1 MALDY
6 LPIEL
11 SARLNNVKPSPT
23 LAIAQQ
29 AMALQ
34 AAGVKILNLSTG
46 EPDFDTPDFIKE
58 AAITAIKQG
67 QTKYTAVDGTP
78 ALKSAIAAKFKRENG
93 LIYQNNQI
101 SVGTGGKQIIYNAF
115 MATINPGDQVIIPSP
130 YWVSYPDMVRLA
142 EGVPVFLETNSF
154 KHFKMTP
161 QQLDQAITSKTKWL
175 ILNSPCNPSG
185 TLYNR
190 QELKEIAD
198 ILLTKKNRHVHV
210 LSDDIYEHL
219 IYNDQPFLTM
229 AQIAPDLYHRTLTMN
244 GVSKTYCMTGW
255 RIGYAGG
262 QPALIQAMAMI
273 QSQSTS
279 NPSSISQAAA
289 VAALNGP
296 QDFIKPFRQTFKK
309 RRDFVVDKI
318 TKTPGLSCL
327 TPDGAFYVYVSC
339 QGLIGKKFKGDY
351 LISSDSDLASL
362 FLAHA
367 RVAVV
372 PGAAFGL
379 SPYFRISY
387 ATSDTALAEACEKIT
402 QFCSQCE

>member
-1 MALDY
+1 MVLNYPPIALA
-6 LPIEL
+6 L
-11 SARLNNVKPSPT
+11 RLNNIKPSPT
-23 LAIAQQ
+23 LAVAQQ

-34 AAGVKILNLSTG
+34 AAGEKIFNLSTG

-78 ALKSAIAAKFKRENG
+78 VLKSAIVAKFKREND
-93 LIYQNNQI
+93 LTYQNNQI

-115 MATINPGDQVIIPSP
+115 MATINPGDQVLIPTP
-130 YWVSYPDMVRLA
+130 YWVSYPDIVRLA
-142 EGVPVFLETNSF
+142 EGEPVFLETNSSKGF
-154 KHFKMTP
+154 KITP
-161 QQLDQAITSKTKWL
+161 QQLDQAINSKTKWFV
-175 ILNSPCNPSG
+175 LNSPCNPSG
-185 TLYNR
+185 SMYNPL
-190 QELKEIAD
+190 ELKEIAEV
-198 ILLTKKNRHVHV
+198 LQRKKNQHVQI

-219 IYNDQPFLTM
+219 IYTDQPFRTL
-229 AQIAPDLYHRTLTMN
+229 AQVAPELYPRVLTMN

-262 QPALIQAMAMI
+262 QASLIQAMAMI

-318 TKTPGLSCL
+318 NKIPGLTCL
-327 TPDGAFYVYVSC
+327 TPEGAFYVYVSC
-339 QGLIGKKFKGDY
+339 QGLIGKKFNKNY
-351 LISSDSDLASL
+351 LIRSEADLVSL
-362 FLAHA
+362 LLTHAH
-367 RVAVV
+367 VAVV

-387 ATSDTALAEACEKIT
+387 ATSDNILAEACEKIT
-402 QFCSQCE
+402 QLCLQCT